1 MASFLGAQEDR
12 AFAQDNARRLA
23 EILSWP
29 LDELDPVPPLDAD
42 AGAALV
48 LRIGIKA
55 LLDGKLGREAARD
68 RDRQRILAQLERDLR
83 PQ

>member
-1 MASFLGAQEDR
+1 VAAGRTRLS
-12 AFAQDNARRLA
+12 RRSMRMQVLRV
-23 EILSWP
+23 I
-29 LDELDPVPPLDAD
+29 
-42 AGAALV
+42 

-83 PQ
+83 PAR

>member
-1 MASFLGAQEDR
+1 MRMQVLR
-12 AFAQDNARRLA
+12 V
-23 EILSWP
+23 I
-29 LDELDPVPPLDAD
+29 
-42 AGAALV
+42 

-83 PQ
+83 PAR